1 MNKQKLQKI
10 VQASGLDSR
19 RKIRALIHEGKFKVN
34 DTVVTDP
41 NFPVDPAVDQI
52 KLENKLIKIDIEE
65 RSYFIFNKPNGVIST
80 LDDPEG
86 RPTLK
91 DYIDKIKERVY
102 PVGRLDYHSEGLI
115 LLTNDGDLTNFIIS
129 ARNKVPRQY
138 RIKMKGFLKEEEI
151 DRLLTKGMFVDGAR
165 IRPLDL
171 RFTRRTAANNS
182 WYNLTIIE
190 GKKHIIRNMF
200 QYLGH
205 PVGKLQRTAIG
216 TFMLKKLPVG
226 HWRELSDEEVARF
239 KKEYRFNPI
248 LS

>member
-41 NFPVDPAVDQI
+41 NFPVDPAVDLI

-115 LLTNDGDLTNFIIS
+115 L
-129 ARNKVPRQY
+129 
-138 RIKMKGFLKEEEI
+138 
-151 DRLLTKGMFVDGAR
+151 
-165 IRPLDL
+165 
-171 RFTRRTAANNS
+171 
-182 WYNLTIIE
+182 
-190 GKKHIIRNMF
+190 
-200 QYLGH
+200 
-205 PVGKLQRTAIG
+205 
-216 TFMLKKLPVG
+216 
-226 HWRELSDEEVARF
+226 
-239 KKEYRFNPI
+239 
-248 LS
+248 

>member
-34 DTVVTDP
+34 NRVVMDP
-41 NFPVDPAVDQI
+41 NFPVDPAVDLI
-52 KLENKLIKIDIEE
+52 KLENKIIKIDMEE
-65 RSYFIFNKPNGVIST
+65 RSYFILNKPNGVVST
-80 LDDPEG
+80 LHDPEG

-138 RIKMKGFLKEEEI
+138 RIKIKGVLKEEEI
-151 DRLLTKGMFVDGAR
+151 NRLLTKGMFVDGSR
-165 IRPLDL
+165 IKPLAL
-171 RFTRRTAANNS
+171 RYIRGTTGNNS

-205 PVGKLQRTAIG
+205 PVSKLQRTAIG
-216 TFMLKKLPVG
+216 TFMLKRLPVG
-226 HWRELSDEEVARF
+226 HWREITDEEVARF
-239 KKEYRFNPI
+239 KREYHFN
-248 LS
+248 S